1 MVCDGKLDFPES
13 SGPNGSQGIKNV
25 QPTAINAHEAT
36 LGLGC
41 RFLKIHENNNE
52 TAVVSLLRTGGIADA
67 HEEACI
73 VCIFKLLSM
82 R

>member
-1 MVCDGKLDFPES
+1 MVCDGKLDLPELF
-13 SGPNGSQGIKNV
+13 GSTVSKRIKNV
-25 QPTAINAHEAT
+25 HQEAINTHQAIRGFGA
-36 LGLGC
+36 
-41 RFLKIHENNNE
+41 RFLKIHKNNNE